1 MYYNITIY
9 VGVLLL
15 NCPVARE
22 LFGAQKKASLEPVQS
37 ADILMWQT
45 QCHKAQSPKPSAF
58 LWA

>member
-22 LFGAQKKASLEPVQS
+22 LFGAQKKRAWSLFNQP
-37 ADILMWQT
+37 I
-45 QCHKAQSPKPSAF
+45 F
-58 LWA
+58 